1 MSSVSFLPNENYTVN
16 ETSSNSESQS
26 IGEHFEE
33 RRIPLIINCALN
45 APLSLTAIFG
55 NMIVIFSIWKTP
67 SLHSPSNI
75 LLLGLAVCDFGVGLT
90 VQPFYIIY
98 TSFYLANHQQTWLA
112 SLKVFN
118 VLANL
123 VCGVSFLTTT
133 AVSIDRYIAIHLHL
147 RYRELVTLR
156 GTSLLLVV
164 LWIISAFV
172 ASTIIWKQNLAFFL
186 VTSLIVVCLFST
198 FGVYVRIFIVVRQHQ
213 RRIQDQQSRKTRNYG
228 NTTQFAKSAIG
239 MFYVCFVHF
248 LCYVPY
254 FVFLILRDIYQT
266 NTFTILA
273 TEYAQTL
280 IFLNSSLNP
289 VVYCWRLGEIR
300 KAVKRSL
307 ASLGCKRFENP
318 EGRVITIAEISLKW
332 FRASWQPRRIDWFCN
347 IEPHKW

>member
-1 MSSVSFLPNENYTVN
+1 MSSVSFLPDENYTDNVTN
-16 ETSSNSESQS
+16 STSESQRS
-26 IGEHFEE
+26 EDYFAE

-45 APLSLTAIFG
+45 APLSVTAILG
-55 NMIVIFSIWKTP
+55 NIVVIYSIWKTP

-75 LLLGLAVCDFGVGLT
+75 LLLGLAVCDFSVGIT

-98 TSFYLANHQQTWLA
+98 QSFYLANHRQTWLA
-112 SLKVFN
+112 TLKVFN

-164 LWIISAFV
+164 LWIIAAFV
-172 ASTIIWKQNLAFFL
+172 ASTLIWKQNLTFFL

-198 FGVYVRIFIVVRQHQ
+198 FGIYVRIFIVVRQHQ
-213 RRIQDQQSRKTRNYG
+213 RRIHGQQSQKTRNYG

-254 FVFLILRDIYQT
+254 FVFLILRDMYQT

-289 VVYCWRLGEIR
+289 IVYCWRLGEIR

-307 ASLGCKRFENP
+307 ASLSCKRFENP
-318 EGRVITIAEISLKW
+318 EGRVTTSAEISLK
-332 FRASWQPRRIDWFCN
+332 
-347 IEPHKW
+347 

>member
-1 MSSVSFLPNENYTVN
+1 MSSVSLLQNENYTNNV
-16 ETSSNSESQS
+16 TGSDSESQS
-26 IGEHFEE
+26 SEEHFAE
-33 RRIPLIINCALN
+33 RQVPLFINCALN
-45 APLSLTAIFG
+45 APLSLPAILG
-55 NMIVIFSIWKTP
+55 NMVVIYSIWRTP

-75 LLLGLAVCDFGVGLT
+75 LLLGLAVCDFGVGII

-98 TSFYLANHQQTWLA
+98 QSFFLADHLQTWLA
-112 SLKVFN
+112 AMKVYN
-118 VLANL
+118 VLSNL

-156 GTSLLLVV
+156 GTGLLLV
-164 LWIISAFV
+164 LSWIIAGFV
-172 ASTIIWKQNLAFFL
+172 ASTIIWKPNLTFFL
-186 VTSLIVVCLFST
+186 VASLIVICLCGT
-198 FGVYVRIFIVVRQHQ
+198 FGIYVKIFSVVRQHQ
-213 RRIQDQQSRKTRNYG
+213 RRIQGQQSQETCNSG
-228 NTTQFAKSAIG
+228 NTKLFAISAIG

-254 FVFLILRDIYQT
+254 FVFLSLRDMYEK
-266 NTFTILA
+266 NNFTTLA

-300 KAVKRSL
+300 TAVKRSL

-318 EGRVITIAEISLKW
+318 EVRVINIAEISLK
-332 FRASWQPRRIDWFCN
+332 
-347 IEPHKW
+347 

>member
-1 MSSVSFLPNENYTVN
+1 MSSVSFLPDENYTDNVTN
-16 ETSSNSESQS
+16 STSESQRS
-26 IGEHFEE
+26 EDYFAE

-45 APLSLTAIFG
+45 APLSVTAILG
-55 NMIVIFSIWKTP
+55 NMVVIYSIWKTP

-75 LLLGLAVCDFGVGLT
+75 LLLGLAVCDFGVGIT

-98 TSFYLANHQQTWLA
+98 QSFYLANHRQTWLA
-112 SLKVFN
+112 TLKVFN

-164 LWIISAFV
+164 LWIIAAFV
-172 ASTIIWKQNLAFFL
+172 ASTLIWKQNLTFFL

-198 FGVYVRIFIVVRQHQ
+198 FSIYVRIFIVVRQHQ
-213 RRIQDQQSRKTRNYG
+213 RRIHGQQSQKTRNYG

-239 MFYVCFVHF
+239 LFYVCFVHF

-254 FVFLILRDIYQT
+254 FVFLILRDMYQT

-289 VVYCWRLGEIR
+289 IVYCWRLGEIR

-318 EGRVITIAEISLKW
+318 EGRVTTSAEISLK
-332 FRASWQPRRIDWFCN
+332 
-347 IEPHKW
+347 